1 MATVRLVRDTLPDD
15 IGVSVS
21 YPLPGTRFHETVRS
35 QLGDK
40 TNWVDSDD
48 LAMMFHGTYESSFY
62 RHLHRLLHRDLNLR
76 RRLAGSLGNGS
87 FEDTRKELDRLNDEW
102 FELGRL
108 EATARSAAPTCIP
121 LPIER
126 PAPDLSKEWN

>member
-1 MATVRLVRDTLPDD
+1 VPDD

-21 YPLPGTRFHETVRS
+21 YPLPGTRFHEMVKR

-48 LAMMFHGTYESSFY
+48 LAMMFQGTYASPFY
-62 RHLHRLLHRDLNLR
+62 RHLHRLLHHDLLLR
-76 RRLAGSLGNGS
+76 QQLLASQEGKGGPSATELV
-87 FEDTRKELDRLNDEW
+87 RELDRLNGEW
-102 FELGRL
+102 LEFGRL
-108 EATARSAAPTCIP
+108 ETTYRNSAPTRVP
-121 LPIER
+121 LPVTDR